1 MKKFISLVLALVMAL
16 SLTTIAWGAELKV
29 GASETHTTI
38 QAAVDA
44 ANPGDTIKV
53 AAGTYDA
60 FYIPDDKDGLTIEG
74 TVEGGV
80 LKTIVRTLY
89 DTSPTFASNRCG
101 GINIDA
107 ADVTLKNLAIQS
119 EGYTNGRWYAAPIGH
134 YYENVLD
141 RTGFVVEGCTI
152 TNVATTKGGVAI
164 SFMVADITL
173 KNNTITGYDNGWYS
187 ETGYNV
193 DEITVTGNTFDITG
207 NAINL
212 VNSGTPAANSSI
224 TISGNTFT
232 NGDVLIWDYANTTSK
247 LNSAIKN
254 VTLSG
259 NTYGTGSDVI
269 LYDFKG
275 GQADDVIDSDKAP
288 VETYGTLA
296 NAVLL
301 NPDATEVTI
310 QYGTAREATY
320 TEQSNGTWLGD
331 NNIEYDAAGGNPKT
345 VVAMIGNT
353 TYETLAAAIAAANGA
368 PIVLLDTSVTVPTSH
383 TTLVTTDGT
392 LVVVPAVTRGDK
404 FDLYVA
410 DAGMKAALA
419 AGAEDVPGLSFTE
432 VAAKPN
438 SDGSGNLAYIA
449 ASNGEY
455 FVKTTNPT
463 VADYAVTVA
472 GKTDVLYYVSVVNV
486 ADVQYGATAKAF
498 TNFGTKCG
506 QLYRV
511 DTTKEYYVIEKAEAG
526 FALAKD
532 DVSYVVKAGGVN
544 VLVGNEIKTLA
555 AAAVDDNNTVLTI
568 DEILGHNW
576 AVTGVKATTTG
587 KTVPTQV
594 TCLNCGA
601 VVTKFYDAA
610 TKVPAGTVATAVP
623 GYEQATNTHD
633 AWFFVEPAAAS
644 VGGTVVTPDTD
655 KVTSAETFDAGI
667 AMYVG
672 MSVMAASGSA
682 VVLKKK
688 D

>member
-16 SLTTIAWGAELKV
+16 SLTTIAWGAELEV
-29 GASETHTTI
+29 GAGKTYTTI
-38 QAAVDA
+38 QDAVDA

-53 AAGTYDA
+53 AAGTYA
-60 FYIPDDKDGLTIEG
+60 PFNIPKEKAGLTIEG

-80 LKTIVRTLY
+80 LKTVVRTLY
-89 DTSPTFASNRCG
+89 EGDDTIFANMRCG
-101 GINIDA
+101 GINVDA
-107 ADVTLKNLAIQS
+107 ANITLKNLAIQS

-247 LNSAIKN
+247 NNSAIKN

-320 TEQSNGTWLGD
+320 TEQSNGTWLDD
-331 NNIEYDAAGGNPKT
+331 NGTEYDAAGGSPRT
-345 VVAMIGNT
+345 VVAKVGNT
-353 TYETLAAAIAAANGA
+353 TYETLAAAVTAAQDGDT
-368 PIVLLDTSVTVPTSH
+368 IVLLANTAENVTIGKNVTINPNGKNYTGTVTAGANYDVIKTNGKYVVAPKTAAAGTTTTLKNADKYDIYEIAGTTSVKVAANADLTKKVTDKTTVTVGDKTTVTYTATTYSDDVNVYVEVDASIATYKLMQGNTIVAYMVNLADVGYVPTTTKVATAFVEAKKAADQVCGDNTVDGYVIDGKTYVAGGANWAVLNGKFVQYTETLVPTVPH
-383 TTLVTTDGT
+383 
-392 LVVVPAVTRGDK
+392 
-404 FDLYVA
+404 
-410 DAGMKAALA
+410 
-419 AGAEDVPGLSFTE
+419 
-432 VAAKPN
+432 
-438 SDGSGNLAYIA
+438 
-449 ASNGEY
+449 
-455 FVKTTNPT
+455 
-463 VADYAVTVA
+463 DYAV
-472 GKTDVLYYVSVVNV
+472 GSYSV
-486 ADVQYGATAKAF
+486 
-498 TNFGTKCG
+498 
-506 QLYRV
+506 
-511 DTTKEYYVIEKAEAG
+511 
-526 FALAKD
+526 KD
-532 DVSYVVKAGGVN
+532 K
-544 VLVGNEIKTLA
+544 
-555 AAAVDDNNTVLTI
+555 
-568 DEILGHNW
+568 
-576 AVTGVKATTTG
+576 
-587 KTVPTQV
+587 
-594 TCLNCGA
+594 
-601 VVTKFYDAA
+601 
-610 TKVPAGTVATAVP
+610 TVATVKCVDCK
-623 GYEQATNTHD
+623 ATWNVLT
-633 AWFFVEPAAAS
+633 AKQVAAMAPS
-644 VGGTVVTPDTD
+644 AYTKLTTGAAEVIGLYIPVTVVSTGTTTD

-672 MSVMAASGSA
+672 MSIMAAAGSA